1 VAAIRSILFFFNFDI
16 SCIRTSWRVDDVE
29 DDQLPASWGGK
40 THPAHGVRP
49 LGLLPLSIHSGKDF
63 LNLLE
68 T

>member
-16 SCIRTSWRVDDVE
+16 ACIRTSWRVDDVE
-29 DDQLPASWGGK
+29 DDQLPASLGGK